1 MLAVFLLIPFLLIR
15 FPLLSHFGKN
25 ALSRA
30 AYFAPVQ
37 GKEKIAYMIYQ
48 LSNLALFII
57 SFFLEINFNS
67 SVFFY
72 VGVAIYLF
80 GLALCAISMRDFARP
95 AANGMN
101 TKGLYRYSRNPM
113 YVAYLVCFL
122 GIAFLTKSVI
132 FFLILVMFQTAS
144 HWIILS
150 EERWCLE
157 KFGKSYQD
165 YQDRVRRYI

>member
-48 LSNLALFII
+48 LSNLALFIT
-57 SFFLEINFNS
+57 SFLLEIKFDF
-67 SVFFY
+67 SVYFY
-72 VGVAIYLF
+72 AGVAIYLL

-95 AANGMN
+95 DENGMN

-113 YVAYLVCFL
+113 YVAYLVCF
-122 GIAFLTKSVI
+122 
-132 FFLILVMFQTAS
+132 
-144 HWIILS
+144 W
-150 EERWCLE
+150 E
-157 KFGKSYQD
+157 
-165 YQDRVRRYI
+165 

>member
-57 SFFLEINFNS
+57 SFFLEINFHS
-67 SVFFY
+67 SF
-72 VGVAIYLF
+72 
-80 GLALCAISMRDFARP
+80 
-95 AANGMN
+95 
-101 TKGLYRYSRNPM
+101 
-113 YVAYLVCFL
+113 CFL
-122 GIAFLTKSVI
+122 LCWSGYLPV
-132 FFLILVMFQTAS
+132 
-144 HWIILS
+144 W
-150 EERWCLE
+150 
-157 KFGKSYQD
+157 FGFVCYQ
-165 YQDRVRRYI
+165 YEGFR

>member
-15 FPLLSHFGKN
+15 FPLLSHYSKN
-25 ALSRA
+25 VLSRA

-48 LSNLALFII
+48 LSNLALFLTP
-57 SFFLEINFNS
+57 FLLEIKFDF

-72 VGVAIYLF
+72 AGIAIYLL
-80 GLALCAISMRDFARP
+80 GLTFCAISMRDFARP

-101 TKGLYRYSRNPM
+101 KKGLYRYSRNPM
-113 YVAYLVCFL
+113 YVAYFVCFL
-122 GIAFLTKSVI
+122 GIVFLTKSMI
-132 FFLILVMFQTAS
+132 FFLILVIFQTAA

-165 YQDRVRRYI
+165 YQDKVRRYF

>member
-1 MLAVFLLIPFLLIR
+1 MLAALLLIPFLLIR
-15 FPLLSHFGKN
+15 FPFLAHLSKK

-37 GKEKIAYMIYQ
+37 GEGKIAYMIYQ
-48 LSNLALFII
+48 LSNLALFIT
-57 SFFLEINFNS
+57 SFFLEIKFDF

-72 VGVAIYLF
+72 AGVAIYLF

-95 AANGMN
+95 DANGMN

-113 YVAYLVCFL
+113 YVAYFVCFL
-122 GIAFLTKSVI
+122 GIAFLTKSMI
-132 FFLILVMFQTAS
+132 FFLILVIFQTAA

>member
-25 ALSRA
+25 ALSRT

-48 LSNLALFII
+48 T
-57 SFFLEINFNS
+57 
-67 SVFFY
+67 
-72 VGVAIYLF
+72 
-80 GLALCAISMRDFARP
+80 
-95 AANGMN
+95 AA
-101 TKGLYRYSRNPM
+101 
-113 YVAYLVCFL
+113 
-122 GIAFLTKSVI
+122 
-132 FFLILVMFQTAS
+132 

-165 YQDRVRRYI
+165 YQDKVRRYF

>member
-1 MLAVFLLIPFLLIR
+1 MLAALLLIPFLLIR
-15 FPLLSHFGKN
+15 FPFLAHLSKK

-30 AYFAPVQ
+30 AHFAPVQ

-48 LSNLALFII
+48 LSNLAVFITP
-57 SFFLEINFNS
+57 FLLEIKFDF

-72 VGVAIYLF
+72 AGIAIYLL

-95 AANGMN
+95 DANGMN

-113 YVAYLVCFL
+113 YVAYFVCFL
-122 GIAFLTKSVI
+122 GIAFLTKSMI
-132 FFLILVMFQTAS
+132 FFLILVIFQTAA

>member
-25 ALSRA
+25 ALSRT

-48 LSNLALFII
+48 LSNLALFIT
-57 SFFLEINFNS
+57 SFLLEIKFDW

-72 VGVAIYLF
+72 VGMTIYLF
-80 GLALCAISMRDFARP
+80 GLALCAISMRDFARQD
-95 AANGMN
+95 ANGMS
-101 TKGLYRYSRNPM
+101 LYRYSRNPM
-113 YVAYLVCFL
+113 YVAYFVCFL
-122 GIAFLTKSVI
+122 GIAFLTKSMI
-132 FFLILVMFQTAS
+132 FFLILVIFQTAA
-144 HWIILS
+144 HWIIHS

-157 KFGKSYQD
+157 KFGKAYQA

>member
-30 AYFAPVQ
+30 AYFAPME
-37 GKEKIAYMIYQ
+37 GNEKIAYVIYQ
-48 LSNLALFII
+48 ISNLGLFLFSCLIGI
-57 SFFLEINFNS
+57 KFDF
-67 SVFFY
+67 SVLFY
-72 VGVAIYLF
+72 MGVAIYLL
-80 GLALCAISMRDFARP
+80 GLTLCAISMRDFARP
-95 AANGMN
+95 HANGMN